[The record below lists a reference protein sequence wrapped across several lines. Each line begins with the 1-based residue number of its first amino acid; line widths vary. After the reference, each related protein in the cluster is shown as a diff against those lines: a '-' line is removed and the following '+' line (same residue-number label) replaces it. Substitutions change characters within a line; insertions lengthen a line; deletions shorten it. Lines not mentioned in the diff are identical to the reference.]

1 MPFESEKAFELH
13 IRSLIRKYILSKDK
27 ELVLFENKK
36 TVDVLLCRNGK
47 KPALY
52 FLEIKYHK
60 RNHRRLSTGH
70 GKGGG
75 FQPEMLS
82 KLPTY
87 FEKNMRW
94 VLGKDEI
101 EGFWCLTNQQIASN
115 LSGNSIG
122 QKFNNIRTRIFS
134 ELAPLTERQ
143 FIKTLEQWLL

>member
-1 MPFESEKAFELH
+1 MPFESEKAFETYIREILKKH
-13 IRSLIRKYILSKDK
+13 ILPKDK
-27 ELVLFENKK
+27 NLVLFQNKK
-36 TVDVLLCRNGK
+36 TVDVFLCRNGK

-60 RNHRRLSTGH
+60 KKHGRLPTGH

-94 VLGKDEI
+94 VLGKDEK
-101 EGFWCLTNQQIASN
+101 EGFWFLTNQQIANN

-122 QKFNNIRTRIFS
+122 KKFNNIQKKIFNDQQ
-134 ELAPLTERQ
+134 PMTEPQ
-143 FIKTLEQWLL
+143 FIKALKEWLL